1 MVAQISWSSSRV
13 SALRCPIYRP
23 PEGIN
28 GLIVL
33 DDETRAWLENNA
45 LDIWV
50 VRDGTR
56 KKKSALPNHLQHISG
71 GYALDNYNGT
81 ISNVDRNITNLRFA
95 DGIDGI
101 TGEDDELTVVHNL
114 DTAAAKFSM

>member
-1 MVAQISWSSSRV
+1 MFV
-13 SALRCPIYRP
+13 SGYPTDPNFYMPTLIYVSEQAYFLLVSEQTADHITSGRCPIYRP

-56 KKKSALPNHLQHISG
+56 KKKKIKKC
-71 GYALDNYNGT
+71 DNN
-81 ISNVDRNITNLRFA
+81 
-95 DGIDGI
+95 
-101 TGEDDELTVVHNL
+101 
-114 DTAAAKFSM
+114 